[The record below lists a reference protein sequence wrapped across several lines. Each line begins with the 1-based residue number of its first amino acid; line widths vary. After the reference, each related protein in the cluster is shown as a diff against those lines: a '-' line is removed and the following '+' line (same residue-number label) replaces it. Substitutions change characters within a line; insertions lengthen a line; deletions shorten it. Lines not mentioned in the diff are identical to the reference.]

1 MQSLIDSF
9 YFIDSKKRTVHKTAD
24 KYTNKEKNM

>member
-1 MQSLIDSF
+1 MYSLIDSF
-9 YFIDSKKRTVHKTAD
+9 HVIDSKEITVHKTAD